1 MSADSVTDRLTA
13 RAPWPTSRSRQSR
26 IGRSANGADVACCR
40 AAHIFRA
47 CTGSTRVSLSN
58 TVNSV
63 AGYLAAGRT
72 RWYGE

>member
-13 RAPWPTSRSRQSR
+13 RAPWPTSRSRRSR
-26 IGRSANGADVACCR
+26 TGRSGHGAVVACCR
-40 AAHIFRA
+40 AAHIFHA

-63 AGYLAAGRT
+63 AGYRVPGRT
-72 RWYGE
+72 RW